1 MMYPIAI
8 SVLKKAVEDVKMR
21 QMSVAEDCRDGVL
34 DEKQSLT
41 SVVQLQD
48 WIFQLE
54 SAVELLESIDEDDF
68 SKEEEAFE

>member
-1 MMYPIAI
+1 MYPIAI
-8 SVLKKAVEDVKMR
+8 SVLKKAVEDVKLR

-41 SVVQLQD
+41 SVLQLQD

>member
-1 MMYPIAI
+1 MYPFAI
-8 SVLKKAVEDVKMR
+8 SVLKKAVEDVKLK
-21 QMSVAEDCRDGVL
+21 QMSIAEDCRDGVL

-41 SVVQLQD
+41 SVMQLQD

>member
-1 MMYPIAI
+1 MYPIAI
-8 SVLKKAVEDVKMR
+8 SVLKKAVKDVKSK

-41 SVVQLQD
+41 SVLKLQD

>member
-1 MMYPIAI
+1 MYPIAI
-8 SVLKKAVEDVKMR
+8 SVLKKAVEDVKLR

-41 SVVQLQD
+41 SVLQLQD
-48 WIFQLE
+48 RIFQLE

>member
-1 MMYPIAI
+1 MYPFAI
-8 SVLKKAVEDVKMR
+8 SVLKNAVEDVKLR

-41 SVVQLQD
+41 SVLQLQD

-54 SAVELLESIDEDDF
+54 SAVELLESINEDDF
-68 SKEEEAFE
+68 SKEE

>member
-1 MMYPIAI
+1 MYPIAI
-8 SVLKKAVEDVKMR
+8 SVLKKAVEDVKLR
-21 QMSVAEDCRDGVL
+21 QLSVAEDCRDGIL

-54 SAVELLESIDEDDF
+54 SAAELLESIDEDDF

>member
-1 MMYPIAI
+1 MYPFAI
-8 SVLKKAVEDVKMR
+8 SVLKKAVEDVKSQ
-21 QMSVAEDCRDGVL
+21 QMSVAEDCRDGIL

-54 SAVELLESIDEDDF
+54 SAAELLESINEDDF

>member
-1 MMYPIAI
+1 MYPIAI
-8 SVLKKAVEDVKMR
+8 SVLKKAVEDVKSK
-21 QMSVAEDCRDGVL
+21 QMSVAEDCRDGIL

-68 SKEEEAFE
+68 LKEEEAFE

>member
-1 MMYPIAI
+1 MYPIAI
-8 SVLKKAVEDVKMR
+8 SVLKKAVEDAKSR
-21 QMSVAEDCRDGVL
+21 QMSVAEDCRDGIL

-41 SVVQLQD
+41 SVLQLQD

>member
-1 MMYPIAI
+1 MYPIAI

-21 QMSVAEDCRDGVL
+21 QMSVAEDCRDGIL

>member
-1 MMYPIAI
+1 MYPFAI
-8 SVLKKAVEDVKMR
+8 SVLKKAVEDVKLR
-21 QMSVAEDCRDGVL
+21 QMSVAEDCQDGIL

-54 SAVELLESIDEDDF
+54 SAAELLESINEDDF

>member
-1 MMYPIAI
+1 MYPFAI
-8 SVLKKAVEDVKMR
+8 SVLKRAVEDVKSQ
-21 QMSVAEDCRDGVL
+21 QMSVAEDCRDGIL

-54 SAVELLESIDEDDF
+54 SAVELLESINEDDF
-68 SKEEEAFE
+68 SREEEAFE

>member
-1 MMYPIAI
+1 MYPIAI
-8 SVLKKAVEDVKMR
+8 SVLKKAVEDVKNR
-21 QMSVAEDCRDGVL
+21 QLSVAEDCRDGIL

-48 WIFQLE
+48 WVFQLE

>member
-1 MMYPIAI
+1 MYPIAI
-8 SVLKKAVEDVKMR
+8 SVLKKAVEDVKGR
-21 QMSVAEDCRDGVL
+21 QMSVAEDCRDGIL

-41 SVVQLQD
+41 SVLRLQD

>member
-1 MMYPIAI
+1 MYPIAI
-8 SVLKKAVEDVKMR
+8 SVLKNAVEDVKLR
-21 QMSVAEDCRDGVL
+21 QMSVAEDCRDGIL

-41 SVVQLQD
+41 SVLQLQD

>member
-1 MMYPIAI
+1 MYPIAI
-8 SVLKKAVEDVKMR
+8 SVLKKAVEDVKSQ
-21 QMSVAEDCRDGVL
+21 QMSVAEDCRDGIL

-54 SAVELLESIDEDDF
+54 SAAELLESINEDDF

>member
-1 MMYPIAI
+1 MYPIAI
-8 SVLKKAVEDVKMR
+8 SVLKKAVEDIKLR
-21 QMSVAEDCRDGVL
+21 QLSVAEDCRDGIL

-41 SVVQLQD
+41 SVMQLQD
-48 WIFQLE
+48 WVFQLE

>member
-1 MMYPIAI
+1 MYPFAI
-8 SVLKKAVEDVKMR
+8 SVLKKAVEDVKSQ
-21 QMSVAEDCRDGVL
+21 QMSVAEDCRDGIL

-54 SAVELLESIDEDDF
+54 SAAELLESISEDDF

>member
-1 MMYPIAI
+1 MYPIAI
-8 SVLKKAVEDVKMR
+8 SVLKKAVEDVKLR

-41 SVVQLQD
+41 SVLQLQD

-54 SAVELLESIDEDDF
+54 SAVELLESIDEDNF

>member
-1 MMYPIAI
+1 MYPFAI
-8 SVLKKAVEDVKMR
+8 SVLKKAIEDVKLR
-21 QMSVAEDCRDGVL
+21 QMSVAEDCRDGIL

-41 SVVQLQD
+41 SVIQLQD

-54 SAVELLESIDEDDF
+54 SAAELLESIGEDDF

>member
-1 MMYPIAI
+1 MYPIAI
-8 SVLKKAVEDVKMR
+8 SVLKKAVEDVKSQ

-41 SVVQLQD
+41 SVLQLQD